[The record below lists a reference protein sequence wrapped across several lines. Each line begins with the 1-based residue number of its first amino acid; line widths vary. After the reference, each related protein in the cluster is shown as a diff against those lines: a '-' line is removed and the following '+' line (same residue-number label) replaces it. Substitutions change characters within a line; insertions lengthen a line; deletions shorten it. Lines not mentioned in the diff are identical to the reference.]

1 MTPESNEVTAQA
13 VKIEGEGRTGQ
24 YLVLAVTPDR
34 GLCGSVNGSITR
46 ATRARG
52 LHHGQVGRQITI
64 VGMGEKTRA
73 GLERLFAKDIKHT
86 IGEHSKLKRRTFK
99 QSAIM
104 ADFLLSSVPFDQV
117 SRRGENDEMEWGR
130 MGMRMRESQTCAAA
144 CQWLTF

>member
-1 MTPESNEVTAQA
+1 VLIGHLFFQFSAALFQVTPESNEVTAQA
-13 VKIEGEGRTGQ
+13 LKIEGEGRTGQ

-117 SRRGENDEMEWGR
+117 RRRGKRRDGGGDE
-130 MGMRMRESQTCAAA
+130 
-144 CQWLTF
+144 